1 MKSLHYC
8 KFPPLSLLL
17 LGLLPIL
24 PWLAPWHLQ
33 PVITFHMEWLAV
45 AGGLLACAAVLP
57 GLWRSAQLQLPRT
70 LWLPLTLAAYL
81 GLQTKLLPQ
90 VVAPHAYMGMVYL
103 VWAALM
109 MVLIACLR
117 QQFGAER
124 VGGWLAGG
132 LVTAAV
138 LVAWR
143 ELFGRLSG
151 SIGDWGGVGQ
161 ANNYGDLLAL
171 GSVSLLYWHAL
182 SRLPRIVFA
191 LLGFSLMLGLS
202 LTPSRSV
209 LLYWLAIFVIAWRY
223 RSAWLKPIGFG
234 LLGYLALQGLWSL
247 GVLPDAQLSS
257 AERMLQQTSGVSPRW
272 HIWQVAWGLFLQQP
286 LLGHGF
292 GQFDTAYFQAGQY
305 IPALPTYIEHA
316 HNLILHLLA
325 ELGLLPVMLLLLAL
339 SRWIRPVL
347 SVGDDPKKQ
356 AFKTW
361 LLLLAAILGI
371 HSTLEYPLWYAPF
384 LGVAAMVLG
393 LGDEL
398 SRPIAWNKTGTVISG
413 SCIAAALSVAVVHE
427 IHYLRMEL
435 ALLAAVAQPSQQR
448 SDHLVAVCQKAATQA
463 PLLEPYVPM
472 IFTFTGQADD
482 LAMRPQLTVLAD
494 VAVRFV
500 PANNL
505 VYRLALMQALSGDQH
520 AAKTTLSRA
529 LAAYPNDA
537 SKFIVDIFHLKGSDS
552 GKVNFMLPM
561 LASKLGAKVVTTS
574 SGAPAKQF

>member
-1 MKSLHYC
+1 MKSLHFS
-8 KFPPLSLLL
+8 KLPPLSLLL

-33 PVITFHMEWLAV
+33 PVITFHLEWLALV
-45 AGGLLACAAVLP
+45 GGLLACAAALP
-57 GLWRSAQLQLPRT
+57 RLWRSEYLQLPRT

-81 GLQTKLLPQ
+81 ALQTKLLPQ
-90 VVAPHAYMGMVYL
+90 VVVPHAYMGMAYL

-109 MVLIACLR
+109 MVLMAHFR
-117 QQFGAER
+117 QQFGSER

-132 LVTAAV
+132 LVTAAA

-151 SIGDWGGVGQ
+151 EIGDWGGVGQ

-182 SRLPRIVFA
+182 GRLPRWVFA
-191 LLGFSLMLGLS
+191 FCGFSLMLGLS

-209 LLYWLAIFVIAWRY
+209 LLYWLVIFIIAWRY
-223 RSAWLKPIGFG
+223 RSAWLKPIGLG
-234 LLGYLALQGLWSL
+234 LFGYLALQGLWSL

-257 AERMLQQTSGVSPRW
+257 AERMLQPTSGASPRW
-272 HIWQVAWGLFLQQP
+272 HIWQVAWHLFLQQP
-286 LLGHGF
+286 LLGQGF
-292 GQFDTAYFQAGQY
+292 GQFDTAYFQAGRY

-325 ELGLLPVMLLLLAL
+325 ELGLLPVLLLLLAI

-347 SVGDDPKKQ
+347 AVGEGTTHQ

-361 LLLLAAILGI
+361 LMLLAAILGI
-371 HSTLEYPLWYAPF
+371 HSMLEYPLWYAPF

-398 SRPIAWNKTGTVISG
+398 SRPIAWKKSGTVIAG
-413 SCIAAALSVAVVHE
+413 FCIAAAASVAVVHE
-427 IHYLRMEL
+427 THYLRMEL
-435 ALLAAVAQPSQQR
+435 ALLATVAQPSQQR
-448 SDHLVAVCQKAATQA
+448 SDHLVDVCQKAVTQA

-472 IFTFTGQADD
+472 IFTFTGQPDD

-505 VYRLALMQALSGDQH
+505 VYRLALLQALNGDQQ
-520 AAKTTLSRA
+520 ASQKTLSRA

-537 SKFIVDIFHLKGSDS
+537 SKFIVDLFHLKGPDS
-552 GKVNFMLPM
+552 AKVNFMLPM
-561 LASKLGAKVVTTS
+561 LASTLGAKVVTS
-574 SGAPAKQF
+574 SGAPAKQL